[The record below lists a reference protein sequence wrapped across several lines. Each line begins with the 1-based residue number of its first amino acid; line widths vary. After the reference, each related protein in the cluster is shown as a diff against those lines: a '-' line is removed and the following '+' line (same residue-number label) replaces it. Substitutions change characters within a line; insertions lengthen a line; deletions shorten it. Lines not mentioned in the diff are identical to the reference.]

1 MMNFLIFST
10 VTLWLV
16 VLALIVVVFALARQ
30 IGVLLERVT
39 PVGAMISNA
48 GPAIGDRSQAFA
60 LPSLTGG
67 DTSIGTTADKSTL
80 VFFLSP
86 SCPICK
92 ALIPALKAI
101 RSAESQWLNVVM
113 ASDGDENEHRAF
125 IEKEKLQV
133 FPYVLSQ
140 ELGMSYRVAK
150 LPFAVLLDRQGEI
163 RAKGLINSREQLDSL
178 FNAVELGLRSVQ
190 DFNRVLSQSS
200 AS

>member
-1 MMNFLIFST
+1 MTNFLIFS
-10 VTLWLV
+10 VVALWLV
-16 VLALIVVVFALARQ
+16 VLALVVVVFALARQ

-39 PVGAMISNA
+39 PVGAMINNA
-48 GPAIGDRSQAFA
+48 GPAIGDRSQEFA
-60 LPSLTGG
+60 LQSLTGG
-67 DTSIGTTADKSTL
+67 TTAVGAPSDKSTL

-113 ASDGDENEHRAF
+113 ASDGDENEHRKF

-140 ELGMSYRVAK
+140 DLGTSYRVAK
-150 LPFAVLLDRQGEI
+150 LPFAVLLDGQGVI